1 MEHSYGFEQHV
12 AQQSRRDKLR
22 VPQNYLR
29 VVGELSS
36 NSGEQLGFQN
46 SVHSGLDLDLVR
58 IQSFNKNAI
67 LPHDLSSF
75 PAEMINFSRDSNVLS
90 DQRHIMLRQEPE
102 DPAQCSRQ
110 ILADASLGSFA
121 NSLLKA
127 SGEIMNNSLGDW
139 VVNCGS
145 NSLGGEMLNEEVTD
159 STVYSL
165 KPTCIGFQTSTSFN
179 NPSNEAFIQDGQ
191 KRVAGELHLPPIYQN
206 SLQGVTSASIGTQD
220 MEMTSIVQ
228 HNFTEIN
235 QTGSCEGSGNEL
247 ALLPVYRDQP
257 NVLPYDSTGSW
268 TDRTF
273 YNCRSWTGELG
284 SIARKT
290 GEELRTFMSDS
301 NPQGLSLSLSSNP
314 PSKLPTAQFEESEE
328 LQENMTVLKNPQ
340 ESKSGKSE
348 SFCRLPNPTSIGNKN
363 HGKSLQDA
371 MGAPMNTYRNTG
383 PLGPFTGY
391 ATILKSSKFLKPA
404 QLLLD
409 EFCGSNGQKFV
420 QPYEVFEKTSGEVG
434 PSAVHSAFRNEVF
447 KENSSC
453 AEASTFCGSNETNV
467 SGVGSISSE
476 SHQPEYQ
483 QKKAKLLYIL
493 EEVCRRY
500 KQYHQQMQ
508 MVVSSFESV
517 AGLSS
522 ATPYISL
529 ALKTVSRHF
538 RCLKNAISEQLKYL
552 RKVLGEDLSSPSAG
566 TSGSKGDANSARL
579 KYMEQSFQK
588 QKSGMVNMGFLE
600 SQHVWRP
607 QRGLPERAVAILR
620 AWLFEH
626 FLHPYPTDTDKHML
640 ATQTGLSRN
649 QVSNWFIN
657 ARVRVWKP
665 MVEEIHM
672 LETKGMAEMNNKS
685 HGTKDGSST
694 IENTAGW
701 ISSEQQPL
709 KNHGV
714 ANEIA
719 SHHLQCLGVDSSS
732 GDRNGVGS
740 SNQQCD
746 QDKQSKL
753 DRGIQS
759 NMEGELMGF
768 MPYRASPAEVG
779 GLGSVSLTLGLRHRV
794 ESAHHQQQH
803 HQLQQQDDQLIRH
816 YGGQMIHDFVG

>member
-29 VVGELSS
+29 VGELSR
-36 NSGEQLGFQN
+36 NTDEQLSFHN
-46 SVHSGLDLDLVR
+46 SEHLGLELDLVR
-58 IQSFNKNAI
+58 IQSFNKDAI
-67 LPHDLSSF
+67 LPHDHLSSLSS
-75 PAEMINFSRDSNVLS
+75 EMINFSRDSNVLS
-90 DQRHIMLRQEPE
+90 HQRDMMLRQELA

-110 ILADASLGSFA
+110 IVTDASG
-121 NSLLKA
+121 
-127 SGEIMNNSLGDW
+127 GIVNNGVDYWKSSHQSCDW

-145 NSLGGEMLNEEVTD
+145 NSFGGEMLNQEVTD

-165 KPTCIGFQTSTSFN
+165 KPTCIGFQTSSSFN
-179 NPSNEAFIQDGQ
+179 NPSNETFNQDGQ
-191 KRVAGELHLPPIYQN
+191 KRIGGELHLPPIYQN
-206 SLQGVTSASIGTQD
+206 TLQDVVTSASIRTQGL
-220 MEMTSIVQ
+220 EMTSIVQ

-235 QTGSCEGSGNEL
+235 QTAACEGSGNEL

-268 TDRTF
+268 SDRTF
-273 YNCRSWTGELG
+273 YNCRSWIGELG

-290 GEELRTFMSDS
+290 DEELRTFMNDS
-301 NPQGLSLSLSSNP
+301 TPQGLALSLSSNP

-328 LQENMTVLKNPQ
+328 LQESITVLKNSQ
-340 ESKSGKSE
+340 ESKAVKSE
-348 SFCRLPNPTSIGNKN
+348 SLCRLPKPTSIGNKN
-363 HGKSLQDA
+363 YGKSLQDV
-371 MGAPMNTYRNTG
+371 MGVPVNPYRNTG

-409 EFCGSNGQKFV
+409 EFCGSNGHYKFV
-420 QPYEVFEKTSGEVG
+420 QPCEVFEKTPGEVG
-434 PSAVHSAFRNEVF
+434 VSAALNAFRNEVV

-453 AEASTFCGSNETNV
+453 ADASTFCGSNESNV
-467 SGVGSISSE
+467 SGIGSISSE
-476 SHQPEYQ
+476 HHQPEYQ
-483 QKKAKLLYIL
+483 QKKAKLLYML

-538 RCLKNAISEQLKYL
+538 RSLKNAISEQLKYL

-588 QKSGMVNMGFLE
+588 QKSGIVNIGFLE
-600 SQHVWRP
+600 SQNAWRP

-685 HGTKDGSST
+685 HDTRDGSST
-694 IENTAGW
+694 LENTAGW
-701 ISSEQQPL
+701 TSNEHQPL

-714 ANEIA
+714 ANEMA
-719 SHHLQCLGVDSSS
+719 SHHLQCLGIDSSS
-732 GDRNGVGS
+732 GDRNELGS
-740 SNQQCD
+740 RDQQWD
-746 QDKQSKL
+746 QGKQSKL
-753 DRGIQS
+753 DNGVQS

-768 MPYRASPAEVG
+768 MPYQASAAEVG
-779 GLGSVSLTLGLRHRV
+779 GLGAVSLTLGLRHRV
-794 ESAHHQQQH
+794 ESAHHQQQR

-816 YGGQMIHDFVG
+816 YGSEMIHDFVG

>member
-29 VVGELSS
+29 VGEVSR
-36 NSGEQLGFQN
+36 NSDEQLSFHN
-46 SVHSGLDLDLVR
+46 SEHLGVDLDLVR
-58 IQSFNKNAI
+58 IQSFNKDAI
-67 LPHDLSSF
+67 LPHDHLSLLPS
-75 PAEMINFSRDSNVLS
+75 EMINFSRDSNVR
-90 DQRHIMLRQEPE
+90 DMMLRQELE

-110 ILADASLGSFA
+110 IVTD
-121 NSLLKA
+121 NSIDYWK
-127 SGEIMNNSLGDW
+127 SSHPSCDW

-145 NSLGGEMLNEEVTD
+145 NSFGGELLNQEVTD

-165 KPTCIGFQTSTSFN
+165 KPTCIGFQTSSSFN
-179 NPSNEAFIQDGQ
+179 NTSNQTFNQDGQ
-191 KRVAGELHLPPIYQN
+191 KRIGGELHLPQIYQN
-206 SLQGVTSASIGTQD
+206 TLQDVVTSASIRTQGL
-220 MEMTSIVQ
+220 EMTSIVQ

-235 QTGSCEGSGNEL
+235 QTAACEGSGNEL

-257 NVLPYDSTGSW
+257 NVLPYDSAGSW
-268 TDRTF
+268 TDRTY
-273 YNCRSWTGELG
+273 YNCRSWIGELG

-290 GEELRTFMSDS
+290 DEELRSLMSDS
-301 NPQGLSLSLSSNP
+301 NPQGLALSLSSNP
-314 PSKLPTAQFEESEE
+314 PSKLPTTQFEESEE
-328 LQENMTVLKNPQ
+328 LQESITVLKNSQ
-340 ESKSGKSE
+340 ESKTIKSE
-348 SFCRLPNPTSIGNKN
+348 SLCKLPKPTSIGTKN
-363 HGKSLQDA
+363 YGKSFQDV
-371 MGAPMNTYRNTG
+371 MGVPVNPYRNTG

-409 EFCGSNGQKFV
+409 EFCGSNGHYRFV
-420 QPYEVFEKTSGEVG
+420 QPCEVFEKTPGEVG
-434 PSAVHSAFRNEVF
+434 VSTALNAFRNEVV
-447 KENSSC
+447 KESSSC
-453 AEASTFCGSNETNV
+453 ADASKFCGSNESNV
-467 SGVGSISSE
+467 SGVGSISSD

-483 QKKAKLLYIL
+483 QKKAKLLYML

-508 MVVSSFESV
+508 MVVNSFESV

-538 RCLKNAISEQLKYL
+538 RSLKNAISEQLKYL

-588 QKSGMVNMGFLE
+588 QKSGIVNIGFLE
-600 SQHVWRP
+600 SQNAWRP

-672 LETKGMAEMNNKS
+672 LETKGMEETNNKS
-685 HGTKDGSST
+685 HGTRDGSST
-694 IENTAGW
+694 LENTAGW
-701 ISSEQQPL
+701 TSNEHQPL
-709 KNHGV
+709 KNQGV
-714 ANEIA
+714 ANEM
-719 SHHLQCLGVDSSS
+719 STHHLQCFGVDSTS
-732 GDRNGVGS
+732 GDQNGLGS
-740 SNQQCD
+740 SAQPWD
-746 QDKQSKL
+746 QGKQSKL
-753 DRGIQS
+753 NNGIQS
-759 NMEGELMGF
+759 NMERELTGF
-768 MPYRASPAEVG
+768 MPYQASASEVG
-779 GLGSVSLTLGLRHRV
+779 GLGAVSLTLGLRHRV
-794 ESAHHQQQH
+794 ESAHHQQQR

-816 YGGQMIHDFVG
+816 YGSEMIHDFVG